1 MSMYQGVYVGIGY
14 LVDAEQRV
22 EMLDQVQDFN
32 CRDEISTHFHR
43 IDVCYE
49 KYFFGKIIYEIP
61 EGKAVSIETLAALPG
76 LTDDGSFGIKYG
88 SMLYDMGI
96 PVEEINTT
104 WGKPNIYIVH
114 WEDC

>member
-1 MSMYQGVYVGIGY
+1 MSMYQGAYVGVGY
-14 LVDAEQRV
+14 IVDANQKAELLSKV
-22 EMLDQVQDFN
+22 ENHDRLNQIIDN
-32 CRDEISTHFHR
+32 FHP
-43 IDVCYE
+43 IDGDRE
-49 KYFFGKIIYEIP
+49 YFFGEVIYTIP
-61 EGKAVSIETLAALPG
+61 SGHAASVETLAALPG